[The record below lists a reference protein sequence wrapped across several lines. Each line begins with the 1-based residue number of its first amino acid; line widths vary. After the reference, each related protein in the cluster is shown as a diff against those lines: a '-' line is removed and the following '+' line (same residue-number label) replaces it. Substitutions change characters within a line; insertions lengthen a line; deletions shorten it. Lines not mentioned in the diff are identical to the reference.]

1 MDISQFFTAADF
13 IGITPEIILTVTAL
27 FVLTLEMAHVS
38 SPRILLTVAALGLL
52 LAGVVVINTSGDE
65 QILFGGMLT
74 LNQFSMFF
82 DFLYISIGIV
92 TLIFSQGYLEKR
104 GSTSRGEY
112 PALILFAYTYL
123 QPIGDNNRLRS
134 MYL

>member
-74 LNQFSMFF
+74 LNQFSMF
-82 DFLYISIGIV
+82 
-92 TLIFSQGYLEKR
+92 LIFSIFPSEL
-104 GSTSRGEY
+104 
-112 PALILFAYTYL
+112 
-123 QPIGDNNRLRS
+123 
-134 MYL
+134 